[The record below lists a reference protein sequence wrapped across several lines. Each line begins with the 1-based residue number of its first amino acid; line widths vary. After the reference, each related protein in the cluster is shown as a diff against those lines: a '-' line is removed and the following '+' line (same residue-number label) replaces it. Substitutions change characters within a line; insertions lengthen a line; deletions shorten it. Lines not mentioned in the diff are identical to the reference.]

1 LQEYPFTYTLFLE
14 FQEFDYKK
22 FLDLKEMEKMLDKT
36 MFETLFEVLERKDD
50 TVLRTST
57 KIENFDIKIECE
69 KFFDKLEYENVYFW
83 ITFWFLRHSLT
94 TKHSRK
100 ENEFLDLRDKIF
112 QGEVKALEAALD
124 TVFSFVSRNIYEV
137 LKTQLNL
144 VKAAIEYVKDE
155 TRKLDAVFK

>member
-1 LQEYPFTYTLFLE
+1 
-14 FQEFDYKK
+14 
-22 FLDLKEMEKMLDKT
+22 
-36 MFETLFEVLERKDD
+36 
-50 TVLRTST
+50 
-57 KIENFDIKIECE
+57 
-69 KFFDKLEYENVYFW
+69 
-83 ITFWFLRHSLT
+83 LT